1 MVFWLTYLWQI
12 VNFSEGT
19 MLPHKLECADEVIV
33 ALDYFNVF
41 IGQRIWFLV
50 ELGLPH

>member
-41 IGQRIWFLV
+41 IAYNEQNFRRCL
-50 ELGLPH
+50 